1 MTWFLIGALTVGCYF
16 FKASGVLA
24 AGNLRLSSNG
34 ESALS
39 YLTPAVLSGLIMVQ
53 TFDGGGTLEI
63 GAITIGVV
71 VGAIAACAK
80 TPFPLV
86 LVLASVA
93 TAITRLL

>member
-1 MTWFLIGALTVGCYF
+1 MTWFLIGTLIVGCYF
-16 FKASGVLA
+16 FKVSGVLT

-34 ESALS
+34 ESGLS

>member
-1 MTWFLIGALTVGCYF
+1 MTWFLIGTLTVGCYF

-53 TFDGGGTLEI
+53 TFDGGY
-63 GAITIGVV
+63 
-71 VGAIAACAK
+71 AIAGSTKNYGNGTKLDSDVWLVK
-80 TPFPLV
+80 TDSTGF
-86 LVLASVA
+86 S
-93 TAITRLL
+93 RSFEE

>member
-1 MTWFLIGALTVGCYF
+1 MTWVLIGTLTVGCYF
-16 FKASGVLA
+16 FKVSGVLT
-24 AGNLRLSSNG
+24 AGNLRLSSNR
-34 ESALS
+34 ESPLS
-39 YLTPAVLSGLIMVQ
+39 YLTPAVLSGLIVVQ
-53 TFDGGGTLEI
+53 TFDGGGTLEV

-71 VGAIAACAK
+71 VGGLAACAR